1 MFTLPFKN
9 ERKNLDA
16 AIQLPTEVNV
26 IEFNGLK
33 WIDIVRPTNK
43 EISMLE
49 EMYNFHEL
57 LLEDCMTENQR
68 SKIDSYEDYSFIVL
82 HFPRYRKD
90 ITRLDSAEIDIFIGR
105 DYLVTLHEGEL
116 KPLSTLVKKCS
127 LNKALRKEYMENGS
141 ALLLYEI
148 IKELFDYCFPMLDKI
163 GNMVSE
169 INKEVF
175 TSRSKEML
183 ERISRA
189 KMQIINYRSVIKPL
203 RPVIMALEK
212 EIQKYLPKDMD
223 IYFDDITDKTVKVG
237 DTLENYKEV
246 IESADSTFASL
257 TNHTMNNLMRTF
269 TIIQVAILPMTL
281 VSGLF
286 SMNVQGIPMHD
297 YQAAFWVVFGMI
309 FIPTMAVGMLLLV
322 KKNEWF

>member
-1 MFTLPFKN
+1 MFTLTFKN
-9 ERKNLDA
+9 DKK
-16 AIQLPTEVNV
+16 QPTILTRLTNEVNI

-43 EISMLE
+43 EIAMLE

-57 LLEDCMTENQR
+57 LLEDCMTEHQR
-68 SKIDSYEDYSFIVL
+68 AKVDSYEDYSFIVL
-82 HFPRYRKD
+82 HFPRYKKD
-90 ITRLDSAEIDIFIGR
+90 LIRLESEEIDIFIGK

-116 KPLSTLVKKCS
+116 KPLAEFVQKCKS
-127 LNKALRKEYMENGS
+127 NEGFRKEYMENGS

-148 IKELFDYCFPMLDKI
+148 IKILFDYCFPMLDKI
-163 GNMVSE
+163 GNMVND
-169 INKEVF
+169 INRQVF
-175 TSRSKEML
+175 TNRSKPML
-183 ERISRA
+183 EIISRA

-203 RPVIMALEK
+203 RPVMITLER

-223 IYFDDITDKTVKVG
+223 IYFDDITDKAEKIG

-246 IESADSTFASL
+246 IESADNTFASL
-257 TNHTMNNLMRTF
+257 TNHTMNSLMRTF

-286 SMNVQGIPMHD
+286 SMNVQGIPMHE
-297 YQAAFWVVFGMI
+297 YHAAFWVVFGMI
-309 FIPTMAVGMLLLV
+309 FIPTIAVGMLLFV
-322 KKNEWF
+322 KKNAWF